1 MRRFSNILLALLAA
15 YLITQAVYSTRWK
28 IAHDEAP
35 LLYEAF
41 LMRADGLVPYRDLF
55 DFQMP
60 GSFVAYSILGRL
72 SGFDSFR
79 IRILDLIILTTL
91 LAITFLAMRR
101 FGKTPAFAA
110 TILFGLKYLQGG
122 PSMSL
127 QREYL
132 LLVFVALA
140 VWISMRDS
148 LTLKH
153 RIMLGLLFGLAAVI
167 KPHAAIG
174 LIPILLFDI
183 TDMVKRFKLTQLNAA
198 VTSILPAAAG
208 FLIPVLA
215 MVAWL
220 GLTGALTPFISI
232 AVNYWPLYAQ
242 VNGQM
247 EVTAGAARMSLLLS
261 QTLSLGGN
269 ALWLIPAGVG
279 IYFNQ
284 NKKTYLLAS
293 LALCYAI
300 YPAFSGQFFPY
311 HYIPFIYFIIL
322 LASLSISTF
331 DPSTSS
337 GRRFRP
343 STFDLQSFIL
353 YPLSLILIITLVL
366 PSQTFI
372 RQLEGKSI
380 STSTD
385 RAVEIT
391 RFLDKNLN
399 ASRGDTVQ
407 PLDWTGGTLLAML
420 ETRAHIA
427 TPYVFDFYFYH
438 HVSNP
443 YIQGLRADFMN
454 DLQLAKPRFIVEVT
468 AIDKPWITG
477 PDTSREF
484 PELRAFLDANYS
496 VTIHKDDYA
505 IYEINN

>member
-1 MRRFSNILLALLAA
+1 MRRISNILLVFLAALL
-15 YLITQAVYSTRWK
+15 IVQAGYSTRWP

-35 LLYEAF
+35 LFYEAF
-41 LMRADGLVPYRDLF
+41 LMRAEGLVPYRDLF

-60 GSFVAYSILGRL
+60 GSFIAYSILGRL

-79 IRILDLIILTTL
+79 IRILDLTILTAL
-91 LAITFLAMRR
+91 LAITFFALRR
-101 FGKTPAFAA
+101 FGKTPALAA
-110 TILFGLKYLQGG
+110 AILFGLKYLQGG
-122 PSMSL
+122 PSMAL

-132 LLVFVALA
+132 LLIFVAFA
-140 VWISMRDS
+140 VWISMRDE

-153 RIMLGLLFGLAAVI
+153 RITLGLLFGLAAVI

-174 LIPILLFDI
+174 LIPILFFDI
-183 TDMVKRFKLTQLNAA
+183 SDMVKRLKLTLPTAA
-198 VTSILPAAAG
+198 VRSILPAAAG

-220 GLTGALTPFISI
+220 GLTGALTPFITI
-232 AVNYWPLYAQ
+232 AANYWPLYSQ

-247 EVTAGAARMSLLLS
+247 EVTAGAARMSLLLN
-261 QTLSLGGN
+261 QFLRLGGN
-269 ALWLIPAGVG
+269 GLWLIPAFIG

-311 HYIPFIYFIIL
+311 HYIPFTYFIIL
-322 LASLSISTF
+322 LASLSI
-331 DPSTSS
+331 P
-337 GRRFRP
+337 
-343 STFDLQSFIL
+343 TFDLRPMTFSSFIL
-353 YPLSLILIITLVL
+353 TIFLLL

-372 RQLEGKSI
+372 RQLEGKPI
-380 STSTD
+380 ATSTD
-385 RAVEIT
+385 RAEEIS
-391 RFLDKNLN
+391 RFLEKNLQK
-399 ASRGDTVQ
+399 GDTVQ

-427 TPYVFDFYFYH
+427 TPYIFDFYFYH

-443 YIQGLRADFMN
+443 YIQSLRADFMN
-454 DLQLAKPRFIVEVT
+454 DLQAASPRFIIEVT

-477 PDTSREF
+477 PDTSRKF
-484 PELRAFLDANYS
+484 PELRAFLDQNYS
-496 VTIHKDDYA
+496 VAIQKDDYT
-505 IYEINN
+505 IYEFDGKP